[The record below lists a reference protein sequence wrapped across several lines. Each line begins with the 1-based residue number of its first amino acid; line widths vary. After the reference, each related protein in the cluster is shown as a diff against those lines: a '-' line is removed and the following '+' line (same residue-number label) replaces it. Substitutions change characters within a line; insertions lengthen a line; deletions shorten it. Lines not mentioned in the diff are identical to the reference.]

1 MKCQLTVKGKKIGK
15 KTVQKHPKKFKTW
28 LVNGHDKGGWFS
40 DSQDKRK
47 WGTG

>member
-1 MKCQLTVKGKKIGK
+1 MPIDCQGGKNRE